1 MADIKFKDFTADNL
15 FDFCA
20 VLDAVGAEEVINA
33 FDEKEIK
40 TLQRA
45 NKNIEKIG
53 IVILMKIVKI
63 IIKNIP
69 KAKNEICL
77 FLSGCTSFDNG
88 TETMPDDFHNMKIV
102 SFIRLLKELSKREDL
117 IDFFGEAAEL
127 FGLERKDSK
136 NSSTDDT
143 QTQTNT

>member
-45 NKNIEKIG
+45 NENIEKIG

-77 FLSGCTSFDNG
+77 FLSGCTSFDDC

-102 SFIRLLKELSKREDL
+102 PFIRLLKELSKKEDL

-127 FGLERKDSK
+127 FGLERK
-136 NSSTDDT
+136 NSRNLSTDNT
-143 QTQTNT
+143 QIQTNT